1 MRALA
6 NTLTILQSAWLNGR
20 SVLMAAFRR
29 QTCGCAFIMQVSGV
43 SSRPWQIRRKG
54 RNA

>member
-1 MRALA
+1 MRALT
-6 NTLTILQSAWLNGR
+6 NTLTILRSAWSSGR
-20 SVLMAAFRR
+20 NVLKAAFRR

-43 SSRPWQIRRKG
+43 SSRPWQIHRKG

>member
-1 MRALA
+1 MRAW
-6 NTLTILQSAWLNGR
+6 TSISMKLQSALSNGR
-20 SVLMAAFRR
+20 SALRAAFRR

-43 SSRPWQIRRKG
+43 SSKPWQIHRRG

>member
-1 MRALA
+1 MRALVS
-6 NTLTILQSAWLNGR
+6 TLMKMQSAWLNGQNA
-20 SVLMAAFRR
+20 LKAAFRR

-43 SSRPWQIRRKG
+43 SSKPWQIRRKA

>member
-6 NTLTILQSAWLNGR
+6 NISTILRSAWLSGRNG
-20 SVLMAAFRR
+20 LKAAFRR

-43 SSRPWQIRRKG
+43 SSKPWQIHRKG
-54 RNA
+54 KHA

>member
-1 MRALA
+1 MRAFL
-6 NTLTILQSAWLNGR
+6 NTLMKMR
-20 SVLMAAFRR
+20 SVLSSGRSALKAAYRR

-43 SSRPWQIRRKG
+43 SSKPWQIHRKG

>member
-6 NTLTILQSAWLNGR
+6 NISTILRSAWSNGR
-20 SVLMAAFRR
+20 NVLKAAFRR

-43 SSRPWQIRRKG
+43 SSKPWQIHRKG
-54 RNA
+54 KHV

>member
-1 MRALA
+1 MRAFL
-6 NTLTILQSAWLNGR
+6 NTLTSMR
-20 SVLMAAFRR
+20 SVLSNGRNALQAAYRR

-43 SSRPWQIRRKG
+43 SSKPWQIHRKG